1 MKDPQLSSFVNE
13 LMMEEIAH
21 SMNDTLVS
29 YEESVA
35 FANKVM
41 DRFSNPFL
49 LHKWLSISLNYT
61 SKMKM
66 RNVPLIIRYFEKF
79 NKVPSCMAL
88 GFAAY
93 IVFMNSRKGND
104 GAYHGEINGN
114 TFVIE
119 DEKAAFFSEQWALG
133 NTDTIAKAVL
143 SNTELWGTDL
153 TQLKGF
159 TAAVVQN
166 MNTILAEGMVAALNK
181 KSRE

>member
-1 MKDPQLSSFVNE
+1 MD
-13 LMMEEIAH
+13 
-21 SMNDTLVS
+21 DTLVS
-29 YEESVA
+29 YDESVA

-66 RNVPLIIRYFEKF
+66 RNVPLLTRYFEKF
-79 NKVPSCMAL
+79 NKVPACMAL

-93 IVFMNSRKGND
+93 IVFMNSRKAAD
-104 GAYHGEINGN
+104 SAYHGEINGK

-119 DEKAAFFSEQWALG
+119 DEKAAFFAEQWALG

-143 SNTELWGTDL
+143 SNTGLWGTDL
-153 TQLKGF
+153 TQLKGL
-159 TAAVVQN
+159 TTAVVQN
-166 MNTILAEGMVAALNK
+166 INTILADGMAAALSK
-181 KSRE
+181 RSHE